1 MKKIFT
7 IVIICISSFGCTR
20 KTLLLEN
27 YSHNYP
33 KYWDQYTQSQIKD
46 SIFSDTLA
54 INFRELEGKI
64 NNSVRDFYM
73 KKISLLINDLKDDW
87 DKKDSLY
94 PKAKFNAVKVT
105 QVVKGLFKKVR
116 YMNENQVNR
125 LLKVIN
131 NPLNF
136 EWSETTFEADVKV
149 EFLQDGKVIAYFLLM
164 EDRSVISHPGEWE
177 DFKKMKFGAL
187 YEKPRLELVELFG
200 ELGFRVFKK
209 KL

>member
-20 KTLLLEN
+20 KILLLED

-33 KYWDQYTQSQIKD
+33 KYWDQYTQSQVKD
-46 SIFSDTLA
+46 SIFADTV
-54 INFRELEGKI
+54 GKT
-64 NNSVRDFYM
+64 SFYLRTTS
-73 KKISLLINDLKDDW
+73 KLVADLKDDW
-87 DKKDSLY
+87 GKTDSLF
-94 PKAKFNAVKVT
+94 PQAKFNAVKIT
-105 QVVKGLFKKVR
+105 QVVEGLSKKVR

-149 EFLQDGKVIAYFLLM
+149 EFLQDGKVAAHFLLM

-177 DFKKMKFGAL
+177 TFKKMKFGML
-187 YEKPRLELVELFG
+187 YGKPRLELVKLFG

-209 KL
+209 RL